1 MRIKKL
7 GHCCLLIEE
16 KGFRVLTDPGNYST
30 LQNSEKRIDIILIT
44 HEHADHFHIE
54 SVKKVLENNPQAV
67 IVTNSTVGKLLAVE
81 AISHIQTEDG
91 ETYANKDLTI
101 FGHGSKHAEIYK
113 TWGSVLNTGYFI
125 GERLFYPG
133 DALYDPKRPIEILAL
148 PVAGPWVKI
157 SESVNYALALK
168 PKIAFPVHDGG
179 LINPGIVHRVPA
191 KVLPENAIEFR
202 VLEIGV
208 SVDF

>member
-1 MRIKKL
+1 MKITKL

-16 KGFRVLTDPGNYST
+16 KGVRILTDPGNYST
-30 LQNSEKRIDIILIT
+30 LQNSEKGIDIILIT

-54 SVKKVLENNPQAV
+54 SVKKVLENNPQAT
-67 IVTNSTVGKLLAVE
+67 IITNSAVGKLLSE
-81 AISHIQTEDG
+81 RGISFEKIEDG
-91 ETYANKDLTI
+91 ETHKDGGVI
-101 FGHGSKHAEIYK
+101 ISGHGSKHAEIYK

-133 DALYDPKRPIEILAL
+133 DALYDPKQSIEILAL

-157 SESVNYALALK
+157 SESVSYALTLK
-168 PKIAFPVHDGG
+168 PKVAFPVHDGG

-191 KVLPENAIEFR
+191 KILPENSIEFR
-202 VLEIGV
+202 ALEIGV
-208 SVDF
+208 TVDF